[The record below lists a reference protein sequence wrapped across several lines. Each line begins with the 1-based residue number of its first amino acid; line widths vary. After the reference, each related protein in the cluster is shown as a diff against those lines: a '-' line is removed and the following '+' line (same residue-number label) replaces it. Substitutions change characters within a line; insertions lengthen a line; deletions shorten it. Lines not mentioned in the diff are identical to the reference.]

1 MTSPHTWVCSSSL
14 YPSKMVSVRL
24 FADEPLLQIPQEKKP
39 A

>member
-24 FADEPLLQIPQEKKP
+24 FAD
-39 A
+39 